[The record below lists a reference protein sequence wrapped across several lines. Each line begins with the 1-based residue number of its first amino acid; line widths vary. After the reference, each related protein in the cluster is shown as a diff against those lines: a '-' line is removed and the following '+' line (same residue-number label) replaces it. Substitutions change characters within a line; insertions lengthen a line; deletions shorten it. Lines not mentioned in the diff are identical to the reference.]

1 MRKKLLNAITAMSF
15 GLCAASPALAQTTA
29 KYSADQAKA
38 LEDWTYAVALDAA
51 NWGSPAVIMYNMR
64 ASDALGAKPKA
75 APNSIWRMT
84 NISTPELS
92 VESGYVTPNVNVIYG
107 FGFLD
112 LGPEPIILSVPDS
125 KGLYYLVEIV
135 DMYSNAF
142 AYAGGTAT
150 GYKGGKFALVG
161 PGFKGTLPAG
171 VQRIDCPTR
180 WTLIQPRVHVIN
192 PAGLPAAQK
201 VMQEITVQ
209 GLAKFTGKPAP
220 AAPAYNYA
228 AAQGYRRQAACQR
241 HELHRSA
248 AVLGNLFRRDQ

>member
-1 MRKKLLNAITAMSF
+1 M
-15 GLCAASPALAQTTA
+15 CARSALALAMFAPRPRWRRSRPSTC
-29 KYSADQAKA
+29 ADQAKA

-64 ASDALGAKPKA
+64 ASDALGSKPKA

-192 PAGLPAAQK
+192 PGVCQPPRRSCKRSRYRVLPSS
-201 VMQEITVQ
+201 
-209 GLAKFTGKPAP
+209 PASP
-220 AAPAYNYA
+220 RRQRRLQLCGS
-228 AAQGYRRQAACQR
+228 QGYGRQAACQR

-248 AVLGNLFRRDQ
+248 AVLGNLLRRDQ